1 MNNAVVEKE
10 AIRLWYAPG
19 TSQTQWLGFLLQV
32 YWRSFYRL
40 WVSFSAV
47 YFFVFALSVEVFDTL
62 ILLWVKKSIID
73 GYAFATSQHLVYL
86 MIS

>member
-47 YFFVFALSVEVFDTL
+47 YFFVFAL
-62 ILLWVKKSIID
+62 
-73 GYAFATSQHLVYL
+73 
-86 MIS
+86 